1 MHKAKKL
8 PYKTCMLTVPDTH
21 MNTVLTSRERERE
34 RESMCVFMHV
44 MITLH
49 GQGQQYP
56 ITVDYT

>member
-34 RESMCVFMHV
+34 RAHVCV
-44 MITLH
+44 
-49 GQGQQYP
+49 YACD
-56 ITVDYT
+56 DYFAWTRTAVSYNS